1 MIGNSNNESNSSHK
15 TLLTNRQVLRLR
27 RAFANNSLTDIKLS
41 KTQFSKIVQ
50 SGEFLGRPLGS
61 LFKN

>member
-15 TLLTNRQVLRLR
+15 ILLTNRQILRLR
-27 RAFANNSLTDIKLS
+27 RAFANNSSPDIKLS

-61 LFKN
+61 LLKN